1 MRLRHSLLMLSLASS
16 SVLAEEKA
24 PGKAPAPVESNI
36 PVKPDSTLTVRA
48 KQKKR
53 FVIGP
58 MERVALGSSAVADIA
73 NAGGDA
79 LIVQGISPG
88 ETTLD
93 VWLRSGKRASFTIE
107 VTK

>member
-24 PGKAPAPVESNI
+24 PAPVEANI

-53 FVIGP
+53 
-58 MERVALGSSAVADIA
+58 
-73 NAGGDA
+73 
-79 LIVQGISPG
+79 
-88 ETTLD
+88 
-93 VWLRSGKRASFTIE
+93 
-107 VTK
+107 